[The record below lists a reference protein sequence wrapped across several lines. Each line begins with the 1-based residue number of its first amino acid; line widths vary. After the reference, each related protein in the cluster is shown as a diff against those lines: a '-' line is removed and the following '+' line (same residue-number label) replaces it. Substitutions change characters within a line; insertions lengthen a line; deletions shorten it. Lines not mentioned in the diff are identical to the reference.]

1 MKLIIIIILLII
13 VFIIYMK
20 KENYT
25 NEGIQML
32 ESIYKDGD
40 VLSEKKINFTKNF
53 LLKYGVIFPSGTILP
68 YFSKYIPT
76 NWKLCDGTNGT
87 PDLRNK
93 YLLGSSSPEDSGGNF
108 EKVIHKIHMP
118 SHQHIVK
125 IRKEGWSPYYPDD
138 GGHRPRPWDPA
149 EDERREREEQAK
161 RERERKEREKKE
173 RERKEREERERRER
187 EERERKEREERERK
201 EREIHE
207 EISLYTNPLKYFNN
221 NDKYK
226 FYTSSGKSSVE
237 KIYLKPPSVTL
248 NYIIKI

>member
-1 MKLIIIIILLII
+1 MFLIYLIFISIYLYMMKLIIMIILVII

-32 ESIYKDGD
+32 ESIYKDGN
-40 VLSEKKINFTKNF
+40 VLSEKRINFTKNF

-93 YLLGSSSPEDSGGNF
+93 YLLGSVSPEDSGGDF
-108 EKVIHKIHMP
+108 EKVIHRSHMP

-125 IRKEGWSPYYPDD
+125 IRKEGYEDD
-138 GGHRPRPWDPA
+138 EVIDIDDIIDNHNKKD
-149 EDERREREEQAK
+149 REE
-161 RERERKEREKKE
+161 KEKE
-173 RERKEREERERRER
+173 LQK
-187 EERERKEREERERK
+187 
-201 EREIHE
+201 
-207 EISLYTNPLKYFNN
+207 EISLYINPLKYFNDS
-221 NDKYK
+221 DKYK
-226 FYTSSGKSSVE
+226 FYTTSGKSTE
-237 KIYLKPPSVTL
+237 RIYLKPPSVTL